1 MKFHHNLGIK
11 EIFFEVFED
20 DSNLLDQL
28 AFIYLIEMKFDGE
41 VTSIS
46 SFEGVDC
53 LNIHIKLQFPNW
65 EKSSDA
71 YAHCNRNLDGQ
82 GKIVQDYIGALNTAD
97 PRRRMAKKL
106 EKRAKE
112 NS

>member
-1 MKFHHNLGIK
+1 MKFHHNLSIK

-20 DSNLLDQL
+20 GSNLLDQL
-28 AFIYLIEMKFDGE
+28 AFIYLIEMKFDGK
-41 VTSIS
+41 VRSID
-46 SFEGVDC
+46 SFKDHDC
-53 LNIHIKLQFPNW
+53 LNIHIKIQLSDH

-71 YAHCNRNLDGQ
+71 YAHCNRNLDDQ
-82 GKIVQDYIGALNTAD
+82 GNIVSDYIGALDRAD
-97 PRRRMAKKL
+97 PRRMMARKL